1 MQVRGRWSP
10 ETVSLCPRNHRGI
23 SSLLLVEN
31 RRIQR
36 VAKGRNIGHGYH
48 LNKISIKTHDK
59 KRTTNYPPQIL
70 IGASSSSRIG
80 WLMKISL
87 AFVHKYLISYSA
99 SWTGFPGRLPRT
111 VSRKIRGQ
119 RKAIDNQETFRVK
132 DKE

>member
-1 MQVRGRWSP
+1 MLVRGRWSP
-10 ETVSLCPRNHRGI
+10 ETVSLCPRNHQGI

-36 VAKGRNIGHGYH
+36 DAKGRSIGHGYH
-48 LNKISIKTHDK
+48 LNKILMK
-59 KRTTNYPPQIL
+59 KDGQNGTINYLPQIL

-80 WLMKISL
+80 WLIKISL

-111 VSRKIRGQ
+111 KSTKTRCQRDDRQSR
-119 RKAIDNQETFRVK
+119 TLL
-132 DKE
+132 DKR